1 MRSAAVDVG
10 SNTLRLLIA
19 DVHDNVLSR
28 IYTGRTITRLAGG
41 MRDSGRLREDNM
53 RKSISVLKTF
63 ADFMAEYGVA
73 RVKAV
78 GTSALR
84 EAKNS
89 GEFVERAFHETGI
102 RIEVIPATREA
113 ELTAKGILL
122 GFKETDGSLM
132 IDIGGGSTEWIF
144 YGGEVVRKPPV
155 YGSLLIGVV
164 TLLERFMTTDPPSSH
179 EIISF
184 QDEIDSHLLSLKHK
198 ISERSLSVT
207 DFIGTGGTITTLAA
221 IDLGLKEYDHKRVH
235 MHRISLE
242 RLSHLKNMLL
252 LLPLGRRKDISGL
265 EKERADLIIPG
276 ILLTIRFM
284 EIFGFSVITVSDYGL
299 LEGLLKETNDENGF

>member
-132 IDIGGGSTEWIF
+132 IDIGGGSTEWILH
-144 YGGEVVRKPPV
+144 RKGSSPSLFC
-155 YGSLLIGVV
+155 GSLLVGVV
-164 TLLERFMTTDPPSSH
+164 NLSERFIRTDPPSPDD
-179 EIISF
+179 ISSLNK
-184 QDEIDSHLLSLKHK
+184 EIDAHLLPLTQVIAEQALSLK
-198 ISERSLSVT
+198 
-207 DFIGTGGTITTLAA
+207 DFIGTGGTITTLASV
-221 IDLGLKEYDHKRVH
+221 DVQLKEYDAEKVHLHKIPSERLSGLRD
-235 MHRISLE
+235 MLLTRSLE
-242 RLSHLKNMLL
+242 R
-252 LLPLGRRKDISGL
+252 RKKIRGL
-265 EKERADLIIPG
+265 EPDRADLIIPG